1 MQRNRAL
8 LREIENANQTSF
20 IPTDVLRAH
29 KGIAQQFKF
38 KARNQNATDI
48 DSAINSL
55 RDTFYNLI
63 RNNRN
68 NTTPKISIGIT
79 EHFYKPREAINDKD
93 LVDPST
99 GITHR
104 RGTISIPTNERIY
117 DDKYHHRMFSLYTL
131 DQTLGNYWMI

>member
-1 MQRNRAL
+1 MKILITHL
-8 LREIENANQTSF
+8 LVLR
-20 IPTDVLRAH
+20 LRAH
-29 KGIAQQFKF
+29 KGIAQQSKF

-68 NTTPKISIGIT
+68 NTTQKISIGIT
-79 EHFYKPREAINDKD
+79 ENFSKPREVINDRD
-93 LVDPST
+93 LVDPWT

-104 RGTISIPTNERIY
+104 RGTISVPTNERIY
-117 DDKYHHRMFSLYTL
+117 DDKYHYRTFSLYTL
-131 DQTLGNYWMI
+131 DQALGNY